1 MNVLQIECSNLF
13 IFWMMNASCLPL
25 PSLSPWDQ
33 KSLEDLLRIGNVGCP
48 GGMQLSQAWEVDDI
62 LSSSPDIQV
71 SARVLRMLQ
80 KMYTGI
86 IFTNPWEFFPFES
99 FGTPSSRVQL
109 NLSLNSDRC
118 LSLQETLLCLIPR
131 SKQPALICDVVSL
144 G

>member
-1 MNVLQIECSNLF
+1 
-13 IFWMMNASCLPL
+13 MMNASCLPL

-86 IFTNPWEFFPFES
+86 IFTNP
-99 FGTPSSRVQL
+99 
-109 NLSLNSDRC
+109 
-118 LSLQETLLCLIPR
+118 
-131 SKQPALICDVVSL
+131 
-144 G
+144 